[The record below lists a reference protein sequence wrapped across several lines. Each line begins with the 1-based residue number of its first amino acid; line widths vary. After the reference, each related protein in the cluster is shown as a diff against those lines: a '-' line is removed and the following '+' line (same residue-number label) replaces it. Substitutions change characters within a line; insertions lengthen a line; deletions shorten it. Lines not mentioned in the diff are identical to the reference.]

1 MCVPKFKYNTMTPD
15 PSCVPDCKLLFKHD
29 VVARSKDHPWHPCT
43 YCSCISQ
50 KMLHSHYGGRME
62 EFCRPHCMS
71 QYTVLYYGV
80 RRWMSHYFIC
90 HRNKEGTFTPVCS
103 LCASRSSCLFFPPSP
118 PLLSRWGDVM
128 FVGSR
133 ATWLRSCSVWVQSA
147 ISATCPACCSTATY
161 ILRRASRPAVT
172 VLERPHRHHGVN
184 CVITS
189 VIHSMTLSAWTR

>member
-90 HRNKEGTFTPVCS
+90 HRNKEGTFRYVHCVLLALPVF
-103 LCASRSSCLFFPPSP
+103 SSPSP
-118 PLLSRWGDVM
+118 VQMGRCDVCRKQGNMTEKLQCLGSVRNFCNLPCLLQYCHVHFETSQQTSSNGTGTAPQTPWSKLCYHISHTQYDV
-128 FVGSR
+128 
-133 ATWLRSCSVWVQSA
+133 
-147 ISATCPACCSTATY
+147 
-161 ILRRASRPAVT
+161 
-172 VLERPHRHHGVN
+172 ERLD
-184 CVITS
+184 
-189 VIHSMTLSAWTR
+189 TLV